1 MVETINFSNS
11 FTNHNNKFHIQNKK
25 QSKKTRML
33 FLLVLV
39 KCMVDY
45 YPSEVEEKVSLIGE
59 RLIDDEHLVE
69 DSISD
74 NFGTKEGAQVELK
87 TPKNAL
93 RSIRYGKIMTNPENL
108 ESLIHKEM
116 HDISPDLHYKISK
129 KLATNTVDRN
139 KYRDLFLIKKRV
151 IQDGKKKII
160 SFNIKEKII
169 PKIVSMDQMDKD
181 FGLRAILAGILFLL
195 AGLVFTTT
203 MKMYQN
209 IFKNKYMTFEKKGEE
224 EVGK

>member
-1 MVETINFSNS
+1 MFFIFLIKLVDCMIEF
-11 FTNHNNKFHIQNKK
+11 FPDEDRIQKAGTDEREI
-25 QSKKTRML
+25 QEDTLSALEST
-33 FLLVLV
+33 F
-39 KCMVDY
+39 
-45 YPSEVEEKVSLIGE
+45 EE
-59 RLIDDEHLVE
+59 DEE
-69 DSISD
+69 
-74 NFGTKEGAQVELK
+74 GTHEGAQVELK
-87 TPKNAL
+87 SPKNAW

-108 ESLIHKEM
+108 ETLIHNEM
-116 HDISPDLHYKISK
+116 HDISPDMHYRISK

-139 KYRDLFLIKKRV
+139 KFRDLFLIKKRV

-169 PKIVSMDQMDKD
+169 PKVSTLDQMNKD

-209 IFKNKYMTFEKKGEE
+209 IFRKKYLAFEKKLEGERE
-224 EVGK
+224 GDLIRNSAHS